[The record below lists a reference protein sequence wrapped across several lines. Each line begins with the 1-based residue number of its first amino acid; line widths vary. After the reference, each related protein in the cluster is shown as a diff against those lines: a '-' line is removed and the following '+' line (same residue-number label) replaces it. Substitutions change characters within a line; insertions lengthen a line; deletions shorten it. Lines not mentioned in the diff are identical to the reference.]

1 MASPFY
7 ITCTICFHLTQLIFY
22 LSIRLRTVC
31 GKLLWNFLNK
41 NHQIFLLEQVI
52 SKLSLPDPHLFFQSR
67 ITVWK
72 SNQLFLH
79 LHTCYLKTMALISTP
94 FVYIWWNSF
103 TVDSLGNIATAGD
116 DEEPVQILTYSS
128 HPSKIQW
135 HMRNFAWKQHQKMS
149 IGTSCPLFS
158 LPPPQ

>member
-1 MASPFY
+1 
-7 ITCTICFHLTQLIFY
+7 
-22 LSIRLRTVC
+22 
-31 GKLLWNFLNK
+31 
-41 NHQIFLLEQVI
+41 
-52 SKLSLPDPHLFFQSR
+52 
-67 ITVWK
+67 
-72 SNQLFLH
+72 
-79 LHTCYLKTMALISTP
+79 MALISTP

-135 HMRNFAWKQHQKMS
+135 HMRNFAWKRHQKMF

-158 LPPPQ
+158 LPPPQKRKNSAQIPKHVKAVAMNVVKDTSHCQILPALSKMFNKSFGRNTVFKLD